1 LARRIAALAL
11 LAALVAVPAARAD
24 GDPASD
30 YLLLQQTF
38 VPPDAGV
45 PTPYANQLLAAVR
58 EAKARGY
65 VIRVA
70 LIRSRYDMGSVTV
83 LYRKPR
89 QYARFLGQELSFVYK
104 QRLLV
109 VMPNGLA
116 VSLHGRLLPAEQ
128 RVVARIPPP
137 TRGGATLASTATR
150 AVVKLAAAHGI
161 VFPTPPLADANGT
174 HGSSTTRDRITIA
187 AAAVGLLALGALGV
201 LFWRRRFG

>member
-1 LARRIAALAL
+1 LGSRIAALAL

-30 YLLLQQTF
+30 YLLVQQTF
-38 VPPDAGV
+38 VPPDSGV

-58 EAKARGY
+58 EAKRRGY

-70 LIRSRYDMGSVTV
+70 LISSRYDMGSVTV

-104 QRLLV
+104 KRLLV

-116 VSLHGRLLPAEQ
+116 VTMRGRLVPAEQ
-128 RVVARIPPP
+128 AIVDRIPPP
-137 TRGGATLASTATR
+137 TRGGAAFASTATT
-150 AVVKLAAAHGI
+150 AVMKLAAAHGV
-161 VFPTPPLADANGT
+161 VFPTPPLASANDT
-174 HGSSTTRDRITIA
+174 HGGSTARDRITIA

-201 LFWRRRFG
+201 QLWRRFR